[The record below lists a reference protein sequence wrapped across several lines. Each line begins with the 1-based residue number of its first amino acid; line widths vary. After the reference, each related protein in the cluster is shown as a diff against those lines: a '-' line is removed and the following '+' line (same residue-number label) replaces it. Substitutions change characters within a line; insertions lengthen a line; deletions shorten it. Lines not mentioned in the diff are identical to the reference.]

1 MSDFGLVRVPGSV
14 VVLQLSTGLNLTWG
28 CCEIGGLTQDEAQT
42 VIDLLVDDPEQKAG
56 KVDPL
61 QNDLRSLADAVM
73 KAESILRND
82 LLRSRASNA
91 LVELDAVRDIAMN
104 YMSEE

>member
-1 MSDFGLVRVPGSV
+1 MSDLGLVRVPGSV

-42 VIDLLVDDPEQKAG
+42 VIDLLVDDPEQKAE

-61 QNDLRSLADAVM
+61 QDDLRSLADAVM
-73 KAESILRND
+73 KAESLLRND
-82 LLRSRASNA
+82 KYASRIINTLR
-91 LVELDAVRDIAMN
+91 ELDEVRDIAMN
-104 YMSEE
+104 HMSEE

>member
-1 MSDFGLVRVPGSV
+1 MSDFGLVRVPDSV

-42 VIDLLVDDPEQKAG
+42 VIDLLVDDPEQKAE
-56 KVDPL
+56 KVDQPL
-61 QNDLRSLADAVM
+61 NDLRSLADAAM
-73 KAESILRND
+73 KAESILRHD
-82 LLRSRASNA
+82 LFKTRVNNA

-104 YMSEE
+104 HQSEE